1 MGAKQG
7 ILKLKNALSSEMQLH
22 FVTDAGLTE
31 QIPVISSG
39 LETSGIILEYL
50 SADPSGRSFVLKSPG
65 HKLPFFWQSES
76 CKAVGDE
83 MVCKVIFFYCCKN
96 SLREQN
102 NSKFLKKSLSERF
115 GSWIQ
120 NWLLFGCNA
129 DERSSE
135 RVTVTCLIDWHSWD

>member
-1 MGAKQG
+1 VEHTKEIHHNDNHFWVGAKQG

-115 GSWIQ
+115 GS
-120 NWLLFGCNA
+120 
-129 DERSSE
+129 
-135 RVTVTCLIDWHSWD
+135 